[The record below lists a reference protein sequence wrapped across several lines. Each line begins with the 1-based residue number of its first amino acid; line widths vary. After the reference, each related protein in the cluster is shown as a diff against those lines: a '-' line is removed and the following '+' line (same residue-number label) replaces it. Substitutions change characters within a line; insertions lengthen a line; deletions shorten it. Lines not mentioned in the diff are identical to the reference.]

1 MGFDKT
7 ESQQLLSDC
16 GRRCCI
22 CGHLHRV
29 QIHHIVPGDDRIE
42 NGIPLC
48 PPCHDEVHIDYSPGR
63 TTRVYTPA
71 ELRKHRKRTIDLT
84 TKEGKW
90 KPGSAEWRKDKKLI
104 TFFAQCLDR
113 PAFRT
118 YFHCE
123 LSFVDFDEAMQD
135 TLLALN
141 TGYWKTR
148 DGTVLER
155 SLGKACVVNPRWRE
169 QLDEITSIIED
180 IRRRFAESVGL
191 NQMLLHLQGRRGF
204 EPHAA
209 ALRGDRDLG
218 DWMDEKRQQAIDA
231 MNTILRDMQMRPLK
245 NLRN

>member
-1 MGFDKT
+1 M
-7 ESQQLLSDC
+7 EARQC
-16 GRRCCI
+16 
-22 CGHLHRV
+22 RV
-29 QIHHIVPGDDRIE
+29 
-42 NGIPLC
+42 
-48 PPCHDEVHIDYSPGR
+48 
-63 TTRVYTPA
+63 
-71 ELRKHRKRTIDLT
+71 
-84 TKEGKW
+84 W
-90 KPGSAEWRKDKKLI
+90 KDKKLI